1 MSAVTGADVSG
12 VDTVRQLAVD
22 VDQVREEI
30 AATERAAARQ
40 DRLIW
45 LILLGAMAF
54 AAVGVAVFAIK
65 HGVPVQVAWALDPL
79 VACALVIVIQGDAVL
94 GRHTKDSPGWG
105 KALRIFAGLATLG
118 ANTWSSWAAA
128 DWAGVFLHAIAP
140 CVLIGAAEA
149 SVAYRKKYAEL
160 VAELRGKLAG
170 VDEAARTERDRAAER
185 AAAED
190 RARRAEQAAREQA
203 EAEQAAEERRQQLTA
218 ERDRLAAAERQEAAR
233 LALEERRLEIAA
245 DADRARLATAEAT
258 RRTAE
263 AEAEAARV
271 RAAANIE
278 LAQADA
284 DRATAEAEQARIAAA
299 EQRRQDQAAER
310 DRRRQDRSTGS
321 AGTTA
326 GTTTRA
332 TPGTGA
338 RTTGGTSPG
347 TTGRTGPATGRAAG
361 LTAEQLLA
369 RARDLDQQSRQESG
383 APVSRRRLQAALG
396 IGSDRAQALLTQL
409 SGGPGGAGPG
419 GPGGRSA
426 TGPEPVPPT
435 GGTGSDTELTT
446 ELDTV
451 LTTELDTDSYALSGD
466 R

>member
-54 AAVGVAVFAIK
+54 AAVGVAVFAVK
-65 HGVPVQVAWALDPL
+65 HGVPKQVAWGLDPL

-94 GRHTKDSPGWG
+94 GRHVKDSPGWG
-105 KALRIFAGLATLG
+105 KALRIFAGLATLA
-118 ANTWSSWAAA
+118 ANTWSWWAAA

-185 AAAED
+185 AAAEARD
-190 RARRAEQAAREQA
+190 RRAEQAAREQA
-203 EAEQAAEERRQQLTA
+203 EAERDAEERRDQLAA

-245 DADRARLATAEAT
+245 EADRARLRTAEEA
-258 RRTAE
+258 RRAAE

-271 RAAANIE
+271 RAAADTE
-278 LAQADA
+278 RTRADTA
-284 DRATAEAEQARIAAA
+284 RAEAEAETARIAAA
-299 EQRRQDQAAER
+299 EQRRRDQAADRE
-310 DRRRQDRSTGS
+310 RRRQDRTTDAVGTTPGTTPGTTVRTTGR
-321 AGTTA
+321 TTA
-326 GTTTRA
+326 GTTLGTAGR
-332 TPGTGA
+332 TTSGTG
-338 RTTGGTSPG
+338 TTAGRGT
-347 TTGRTGPATGRAAG
+347 G
-361 LTAEQLLA
+361 LSTEQLLA
-369 RARDLDQQSRQESG
+369 RARELDVQARTGAG
-383 APVSRRRLQAALG
+383 APITRRRLQAALG
-396 IGSDRAQALLTQL
+396 IGSDRAQALLVQL
-409 SGGPGGAGPG
+409 ADGPDAGPDSGAPAGPDGVAGGLADRSSTGPGTPSSVSAPALAAAPAAGA
-419 GPGGRSA
+419 
-426 TGPEPVPPT
+426 
-435 GGTGSDTELTT
+435 
-446 ELDTV
+446 
-451 LTTELDTDSYALSGD
+451 
-466 R
+466 